1 MQNSKGIRPGSHQIA
16 GVDLPGNA
24 LDGLF
29 LFFII
34 QSIIFFQQTSSPYF
48 HLALDD
54 EKLVDLKNFDLSIKF
69 LFDRLL
75 NNSQLQPQEDA
86 MTETVIS
93 TGAIC
98 AETGDLQTLMSHA
111 RAIRDQQWGR
121 TVTYSRKAFVPLTNM
136 CRDTCGYCTFVK
148 HPSSPE
154 ANIMT
159 PEQVLATAKRGEREG
174 CKELLFS
181 LGEKPELRYEAA
193 RAALA
198 QLGYERLTDYLA
210 DMCALVLQE
219 TTLLPHVNA
228 GTLTDDEI
236 DVLRPVAASMGM
248 MLETISRRL
257 TRKGQPHYACPDKVP
272 LQRLRTL
279 ERTGEKHVPF
289 TTGLLIGIGESFAER
304 LEALEA
310 INAAHARHGH
320 IQEVIIQ
327 NFQRKPDIEMAN
339 HPEPSL
345 EDMLRTIAA
354 ARIILSP
361 DISLQAPPNLSAR
374 HPAYLD
380 AGIND
385 WGGISPVTIDFIN
398 PQHEWPE
405 IRSLS
410 QSCADA
416 GFELRE
422 RLTVYPRYLGA
433 DSTFVSPDLLA
444 RASDMAEASGLAR
457 QQQHLGELA

>member
-1 MQNSKGIRPGSHQIA
+1 MN
-16 GVDLPGNA
+16 
-24 LDGLF
+24 
-29 LFFII
+29 
-34 QSIIFFQQTSSPYF
+34 
-48 HLALDD
+48 
-54 EKLVDLKNFDLSIKF
+54 
-69 LFDRLL
+69 
-75 NNSQLQPQEDA
+75 
-86 MTETVIS
+86 TEMLS
-93 TGAIC
+93 TGTAW
-98 AETGDLQTLMSHA
+98 AETGDLHALMRRAA
-111 RAIRDQQWGR
+111 RIRDTHWGR

-148 HPSSPE
+148 HPDSPE

-159 PEQVLATAKRGEREG
+159 PEQVLATARKGEREG

-181 LGEKPELRYEAA
+181 LGEKPELRYEKA
-193 RAALA
+193 RKGLER
-198 QLGYERLTDYLA
+198 LGYSRLTDYLR
-210 DMCALVLQE
+210 DMCELVLEE
-219 TTLLPHVNA
+219 TSLLPHVNA

-236 DVLRPVAASMGM
+236 DVLRPVSASMGM
-248 MLETISRRL
+248 MLETVSRRL

-272 LQRLRTL
+272 VQRLRTL
-279 ERTGEKHVPF
+279 ERAGQKQVPF

-304 LEALEA
+304 IEALHA

-354 ARIILSP
+354 ARIILAP
-361 DISLQAPPNLSAR
+361 EISLQAPPNLSAR
-374 HPAYLD
+374 HIAYLE

-405 IRSLS
+405 IRALA
-410 QSCADA
+410 QSSTQA

-422 RLTVYPRYLGA
+422 RLTVYPRYLTRDQDFINPA
-433 DSTFVSPDLLA
+433 ILD
-444 RASDMAEASGLAR
+444 RAAGMAGTGGLAR
-457 QQQHLGELA
+457 DQRHIGETA